1 MDNYSCV
8 WKRTILSLHSL
19 KIKTFSASC
28 TELHSPERESYTGA
42 LESLKVEGKPAKSLN
57 KDRLSCFS
65 REVSTY
71 RVREGNS
78 APIFFFFFFSE
89 QMFRMPLGSKN
100 LHTEEQALRW
110 GWREWGVTRSRV
122 HTHTSPLPVSLTHT
136 YSIIFASSPPKET
149 DPHHPSLPL
158 SATPSALATTNRSS
172 GSINLPISYIS
183 YTWNHETYNTCD
195 WLLSH
200 STMFSRFIRVIE
212 RNHCFILLYGS
223 TLPHCMAI
231 TLCLSNNQ
239 WTYVLFPLFSN

>member
-1 MDNYSCV
+1 MSKEQRYFLKWGQLPPRGRYLFFTKGKLTCHKYHQINVIFWYLVYS
-8 WKRTILSLHSL
+8 KS
-19 KIKTFSASC
+19 SA
-28 TELHSPERESYTGA
+28 TNIT
-42 LESLKVEGKPAKSLN
+42 
-57 KDRLSCFS
+57 
-65 REVSTY
+65 
-71 RVREGNS
+71 
-78 APIFFFFFFSE
+78 
-89 QMFRMPLGSKN
+89 
-100 LHTEEQALRW
+100 
-110 GWREWGVTRSRV
+110 
-122 HTHTSPLPVSLTHT
+122 T